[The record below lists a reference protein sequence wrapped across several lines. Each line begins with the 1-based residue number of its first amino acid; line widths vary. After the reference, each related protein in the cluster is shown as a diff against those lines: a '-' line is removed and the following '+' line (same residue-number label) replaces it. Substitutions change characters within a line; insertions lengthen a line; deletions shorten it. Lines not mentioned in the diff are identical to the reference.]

1 MSDRDTTQ
9 VRRLLR
15 LRRLQGQTRH
25 GAAAASILSPRHATH
40 AIRTQV
46 DPDVY
51 VVLDEKLF
59 LFSNAE
65 ARTAFE
71 NEEPGIVQV
80 ADGKW
85 AELES
90 ERAQKKGCFSC
101 F

>member
-1 MSDRDTTQ
+1 MFFC
-9 VRRLLR
+9 LLPQYGGFCAYAVSKGK
-15 LRRLQGQTRH
+15 LVT
-25 GAAAASILSPRHATH
+25 
-40 AIRTQV
+40 V

>member
-1 MSDRDTTQ
+1 MPDSGTRA
-9 VRRLLR
+9 RR
-15 LRRLQGQTRH
+15 RRRT
-25 GAAAASILSPRHATH
+25 ASCGRGSALSPRHATH

>member
-1 MSDRDTTQ
+1 M
-9 VRRLLR
+9 
-15 LRRLQGQTRH
+15 
-25 GAAAASILSPRHATH
+25 
-40 AIRTQV
+40 

-65 ARTAFE
+65 ARAAFE
-71 NEEPGIVQV
+71 SEEPGIVQV

-85 AELES
+85 AEMES
-90 ERAQKKGCFSC
+90 ERNQKKGCFSC